1 MLYLNETEIES
12 LVKMPDVMR
21 VVEDCF
27 RLQGQGK
34 ATNQPRRRVYVPDGM
49 MHVMFASL
57 MRENEGYLGLKTYTA
72 FPGIGVRFI
81 FLLWDANSSELLSLM
96 EANLLGQL
104 RTGAAS
110 GIAAKYMANESIEE
124 AGLIGTGRQ
133 AGTQLE
139 AICLARNIKNFKP
152 NVIFNALHGQFGED
166 GYIQTIL
173 ERFKIPYTHSGVIA
187 SSIAMDKEI
196 SKKIFIKNKINTP
209 KFFTYSY
216 DVKNEDLIKKIKK
229 KLRFPVVVK
238 PLNEGSSVNVYICN
252 EKNIIKILNSIKQY
266 KKVMIEEFIG
276 GREIQ
281 VAIMGNKKLG
291 AIELKPKRKFYDYQA
306 KYNSSAKTEHIIPVD
321 LPKGK
326 MDIVMNMAYKA
337 HKVIGCMGVTRSDF
351 KFFNNKFYLL
361 EINTQPGMTKL
372 SLVPEIAAYRGISF
386 LELIEWIMQDASKKK

>member
-1 MLYLNETEIES
+1 MKKKILIISGGISKERLIS
-12 LVKMPDVMR
+12 LDT
-21 VVEDCF
+21 
-27 RLQGQGK
+27 GQ
-34 ATNQPRRRVYVPDGM
+34 QV
-49 MHVMFASL
+49 
-57 MRENEGYLGLKTYTA
+57 
-72 FPGIGVRFI
+72 
-81 FLLWDANSSELLSLM
+81 
-96 EANLLGQL
+96 
-104 RTGAAS
+104 
-110 GIAAKYMANESIEE
+110 ANELKRNGYRVKITEPDNN
-124 AGLIGTGRQ
+124 
-133 AGTQLE
+133 LE
-139 AICLARNIKNFKP
+139 KNIKFFKP

-216 DVKNEDLIKKIKK
+216 DVKNKVLIKKIKK
-229 KLRFPVVVK
+229 KLRFPVVAK

-252 EKNIIKILNSIKQY
+252 EKNIFKILNSIKQY

>member
-1 MLYLNETEIES
+1 MKKKILIISGGISKERLIS
-12 LVKMPDVMR
+12 LDT
-21 VVEDCF
+21 
-27 RLQGQGK
+27 GQ
-34 ATNQPRRRVYVPDGM
+34 QV
-49 MHVMFASL
+49 
-57 MRENEGYLGLKTYTA
+57 
-72 FPGIGVRFI
+72 
-81 FLLWDANSSELLSLM
+81 
-96 EANLLGQL
+96 
-104 RTGAAS
+104 
-110 GIAAKYMANESIEE
+110 ANELKINGYSVKITEPDNN
-124 AGLIGTGRQ
+124 
-133 AGTQLE
+133 LE
-139 AICLARNIKNFKP
+139 KNIKFFKP

-173 ERFKIPYTHSGVIA
+173 ERFKIPYTHSGVIS

-216 DVKNEDLIKKIKK
+216 DLKNEDLVKKIKK
-229 KLRFPVVVK
+229 KLRFPVVAK

-252 EKNIIKILNSIKQY
+252 EKNIIRILNSIKQY

-337 HKVIGCMGVTRSDF
+337 HKVIGCQGVTRSDF

-372 SLVPEIAAYRGISF
+372 SLVPEIAAYRNISF